1 MTKPLLIA
9 TLASVSSATASELS
23 ALPPSVKWLEVR
35 ADLVGDI
42 DTDWL
47 RSYFPGRLLYALR
60 SDSRGDA
67 NSYSIE
73 QRHRLIKK
81 AARDYDRVEIEA
93 NTDLVSSLLDEIP
106 ISKRLS
112 AWYGRGNTQ
121 SDLSDGFARASSVA
135 AELYKLVTK
144 PTTIAA
150 ELNCLCFLKKLN
162 RSDTVVYSEGAMGFW
177 SRIVA
182 LQLGSPAV
190 YGLVHTD
197 TKNLDQPTI
206 RQLMEDYGLP
216 NARRAHQLFAIIGDP
231 IFHSLSPRLH
241 NSAYRTG
248 NYPALFVPMRV
259 ESFEEFWREIVVSQ
273 RLDSI
278 DLPLNG
284 LTVTSPHKE
293 AARSVATSATAA
305 SMMADSSN
313 ILLRNNGWWNADT
326 TDPDIVYFASRER
339 SVCVR
344 NKRAAVI
351 GCGGAGRAIATALIK
366 SGAAV
371 TLINRGQK
379 RGDYAA
385 KLLGL
390 SYLPLAQFSAE
401 NYDIVVN
408 ATPVGRDEPVA
419 APFALE
425 SLSQE
430 AIIIDLVYGAK
441 PTPLVAHSRARE
453 QVVLDGRDVLL
464 TQVKRQFE
472 MMTGNKMP
480 IAQGLVDSQKF
491 ATHSLR

>member
-1 MTKPLLIA
+1 
-9 TLASVSSATASELS
+9 
-23 ALPPSVKWLEVR
+23 LP
-35 ADLVGDI
+35 
-42 DTDWL
+42 
-47 RSYFPGRLLYALR
+47 
-60 SDSRGDA
+60 
-67 NSYSIE
+67 
-73 QRHRLIKK
+73 H
-81 AARDYDRVEIEA
+81 
-93 NTDLVSSLLDEIP
+93 
-106 ISKRLS
+106 
-112 AWYGRGNTQ
+112 
-121 SDLSDGFARASSVA
+121 
-135 AELYKLVTK
+135 
-144 PTTIAA
+144 
-150 ELNCLCFLKKLN
+150 
-162 RSDTVVYSEGAMGFW
+162 
-177 SRIVA
+177 
-182 LQLGSPAV
+182 
-190 YGLVHTD
+190 
-197 TKNLDQPTI
+197 
-206 RQLMEDYGLP
+206 
-216 NARRAHQLFAIIGDP
+216 ARRASQLFAIIGDP

-241 NSAYRTG
+241 NSAYRTE

-259 ESFEEFWREIVVSQ
+259 ENFEEFWREIVVSQ

-326 TDPDIVYFASRER
+326 TDPDIVYFASQER
-339 SVCVR
+339 SVKVR
-344 NKRAAVI
+344 DKRAAVI

-480 IAQGLVDSQKF
+480 IAQGLVDTQKF